1 MEKNI
6 DMKFFVHFDA
16 ISRMTMASITF
27 FMEYV
32 LFVVLVRVVLLR
44 KWSNML
50 LCTMCSKT
58 FHVIEVY
65 GS

>member
-1 MEKNI
+1 M

-27 FMEYV
+27 FMEY
-32 LFVVLVRVVLLR
+32 LSVVLVRDVLLR
-44 KWSNML
+44 KWPNML
-50 LCTMCSKT
+50 LCTMCLKT